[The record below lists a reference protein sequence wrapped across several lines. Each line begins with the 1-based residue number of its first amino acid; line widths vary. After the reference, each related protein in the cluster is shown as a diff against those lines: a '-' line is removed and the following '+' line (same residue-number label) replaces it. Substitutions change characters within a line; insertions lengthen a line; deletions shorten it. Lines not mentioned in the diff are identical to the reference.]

1 MIRKIK
7 IVLIFVFLINTLF
20 SQVYTEKQTRHR
32 FAQLNLGFD
41 IETSFGGN
49 TRYFD
54 RQRDIKTLDLNS
66 NTVPRFIVGG
76 THFWGHADFYLAI
89 PLLYPSQ
96 ELENQRLQFL
106 RGVETVFKYYPW
118 RIEHNKL
125 RPFLGV
131 SIAPFFYEQRNNNV
145 EFGNGPEL
153 NNTLFP
159 LLGGITFNSK
169 QHLLELGVAW
179 NYSNQKNYYIS
190 RNEIA
195 TINTPPIYA
204 TLSYRFMLET
214 TIGVEKDW
222 ESGRTNEITNKLAGQ
237 RKLNGFYLGV
247 GLSSAFWL
255 GQSSYNEQKRPFI
268 EDYGISLMPDFSL
281 GYYLHKLD
289 MNFALGYR
297 SYKTTTNSYGT
308 FQSAKRN
315 SVVFEATKFLFD
327 YHGFVPFIGPAIS
340 LEKLNFQENFERQRT
355 FDVDTNK
362 IGYGITFGWDIRPNR
377 IQTWILRTN
386 LRWYP
391 NLKLKVESNNNI
403 SFDNIEFNFIQLI
416 IYPNRI
422 LKKKPNR

>member
-204 TLSYRFMLET
+204 TLS
-214 TIGVEKDW
+214 
-222 ESGRTNEITNKLAGQ
+222 
-237 RKLNGFYLGV
+237 
-247 GLSSAFWL
+247 
-255 GQSSYNEQKRPFI
+255 RPFI
-268 EDYGISLMPDFSL
+268 EDYGISLMPDFSI

-422 LKKKPNR
+422 LKKKPRKPMRRRSFNFMCCSKDNFVQIGREAGLMKKRISFLRSKSVCY